1 MAEVVLGIGTS
12 HGPQLNMAPDTW
24 QLLYDKDTA
33 DPRIDYKA
41 LLAAAPPGLEKE
53 NTPEKWRERY
63 EACHVALRSLK
74 DTFDRAKPDVVVV
87 IGDDQHEQFL
97 DNNMPMFSVFYG
109 DAMPMGRKELRPNA
123 AEWQRAEHELAP
135 KIAAEARNEVPLAH
149 HLIDALRESD
159 FDIAASNQITPSVGL
174 GHAFTFFYRYF
185 DTEAAIPMVPLAVNT
200 FFPPNQ
206 PTPRRCYALGKALR
220 DAVEGWKSDK
230 RVAIVCSGGL
240 SHTIIEEDLD
250 QQTLN
255 ALIEKD
261 ADALCNLP
269 RERLIRGT
277 SEIRNWISL
286 AGAMEKEEMTLV
298 DYVPCYRSPASTGC
312 AMAFAT
318 WD

>member
-24 QLLYDKDTA
+24 QLLYDKDTV

-41 LLAAAPPGLEKE
+41 LLAAAPPGLDKE

-63 EACHVALRSLK
+63 DACHVALRSLK
-74 DTFDRAKPDVVVV
+74 DTFDRARPDVVVV

-97 DNNMPMFSVFYG
+97 DNNMPMFSIFYG
-109 DAMPMGRKELRPNA
+109 ESMPMGRKELRPNA

-135 KIAAEARNEVPLAH
+135 KIAPEDRNEVGLAH

-185 DTEAAIPMVPLAVNT
+185 DTDATIPMVPLAVNT

-220 DAVEGWKSDK
+220 EAIGGWKSDK

-286 AGAMEKEEMTLV
+286 AGAMEEEEMTLV